1 MKSADSRGVVNWHKA
16 EAKALRT
23 APKKSKIAENTAGSL
38 PNKKGRQL

>member
-23 APKKSKIAENTAGSL
+23 APKKKQNC
-38 PNKKGRQL
+38 